1 MKIFISVSAAS
12 PGDVKKS
19 KAALKEYNAIVNA
32 IVKLKA
38 KREGL
43 VAKLKAKKIKSSDSP
58 ELGKIKK
65 EIESLL
71 AKRTKL
77 LADLKKKRIT
87 LPKLGRATVN
97 QAQTKSKTSAES
109 DSKSDAQY
117 KALMDKLVDVEA
129 DMEEMRDDGKSS
141 TRAYK
146 ALEEKQSAIEM
157 KLMAFKGKKKPL
169 APHTKSKSPSKT
181 TQAGKRPTPVSKG
194 GPKEKIFYYNGL
206 IRELTASI
214 KERNA
219 ELEEE
224 WDQMNPKKRPSISA
238 LKRTDKQLNNAKR
251 KIAKYTKMIADLK

>member
-1 MKIFISVSAAS
+1 MKIFVSVSATS
-12 PGDVKKS
+12 PEDVKKS

-65 EIESLL
+65 EIENLL

-97 QAQTKSKTSAES
+97 QAQTKSKTPAGS
-109 DSKSDAQY
+109 DKSDAQY

-129 DMEEMRDDGKSS
+129 DMKEMRDDGKSS